1 MPHTMADELA
11 LMEDPKRAAVTKGI
25 LTAGQV
31 LDKLPVEN
39 VTSLETE
46 GFRWKSLP
54 SVSFNLPNENYTEGT
69 GKIESVAWG
78 VVRIGHDI
86 DIDRIYDK
94 TAHFVKPKTL
104 YTEQTLEAIN
114 FTINDSLINGDKA
127 TNPRGF
133 DGFKKIS
140 AGLPARQ
147 VIDAGL
153 AKYGGTGTV
162 LDISAGGA
170 SSAVRQG
177 FFDALLRA
185 KRVTEGSQ
193 PDLAIMNE
201 NVLDLF
207 DSMLRREG
215 LYKVNED
222 QFEREVTS
230 WKKISFV
237 DAGYKDPD
245 GNALILGDDHDVP
258 GNTALGTSIY
268 FLKLDAKRHVG
279 LIQLQPID
287 TREMGELQSGP
298 KLRTRVDWVL
308 GPVVWGK
315 RSMTRLRGIKV
326 A

>member
-114 FTINDSLINGDKA
+114 FTINDSLHQRRQGHEPQGLRRLQEDL
-127 TNPRGF
+127 G
-133 DGFKKIS
+133 
-140 AGLPARQ
+140 GLPARQ
-147 VIDAGL
+147 IVDAGL

-162 LDISAGGA
+162 LDISCWRGY
-170 SSAVRQG
+170 
-177 FFDALLRA
+177 
-185 KRVTEGSQ
+185 
-193 PDLAIMNE
+193 
-201 NVLDLF
+201 
-207 DSMLRREG
+207 LRR
-215 LYKVNED
+215 
-222 QFEREVTS
+222 
-230 WKKISFV
+230 
-237 DAGYKDPD
+237 
-245 GNALILGDDHDVP
+245 
-258 GNTALGTSIY
+258 
-268 FLKLDAKRHVG
+268 
-279 LIQLQPID
+279 
-287 TREMGELQSGP
+287 SG
-298 KLRTRVDWVL
+298 R
-308 GPVVWGK
+308 GS
-315 RSMTRLRGIKV
+315 SMPF
-326 A
+326 